1 MPEGGKV
8 ARRSRDGEGKDAA
21 KKQKTQ
27 RYKPCLSET
36 SYRNAAGVISPGLPS
51 QALARQLSQRES
63 PWQRG
68 FVFDETDL
76 RLLENVA
83 GCQSLSL
90 WERCLRS
97 RRRGQ
102 GCCQR
107 ARHTAIR
114 TLLVRAIVSLCFRV
128 LFCRACPLRRWRASS
143 PKGRAL
149 GKEVSFSMKPI
160 CVCRKTSRNA
170 KASHFERLPRPG
182 EVARKCQKGT
192 RWHGEAV
199 TERARMLTK
208 NKKHSDTSPVCQ
220 RHRIAVLSCFILPGL
235 PSQALARQLSQRES
249 PWQRG
254 QALVYA
260 SMPWSA
266 GG

>member
-1 MPEGGKV
+1 MPKPLTLGEV
-8 ARRSRDGEGKDAA
+8 SAEQTERARMLPKSQTHSDTHPACQSHRIAA
-21 KKQKTQ
+21 
-27 RYKPCLSET
+27 LSCF
-36 SYRNAAGVISPGLPS
+36 ILPGLPS

-76 RLLENVA
+76 RLLENVTE
-83 GCQSLSL
+83 CQSLSL

-114 TLLVRAIVSLCFRV
+114 TLLVRAIVSLRFRV

-149 GKEVSFSMKPI
+149 GKEVRPW
-160 CVCRKTSRNA
+160 CTPPCRGRQADST
-170 KASHFERLPRPG
+170 
-182 EVARKCQKGT
+182 
-192 RWHGEAV
+192 
-199 TERARMLTK
+199 
-208 NKKHSDTSPVCQ
+208 
-220 RHRIAVLSCFILPGL
+220 
-235 PSQALARQLSQRES
+235 PS
-249 PWQRG
+249 G
-254 QALVYA
+254 
-260 SMPWSA
+260 
-266 GG
+266 

>member
-1 MPEGGKV
+1 MPKPLTLGEV
-8 ARRSRDGEGKDAA
+8 ARRSRDGEGKDAD

-51 QALARQLSQRES
+51 QALARQLSQSGS

-76 RLLENVA
+76 RLPENVTE
-83 GCQSLSL
+83 CQSLSP
-90 WERCLRS
+90 WE
-97 RRRGQ
+97 
-102 GCCQR
+102 
-107 ARHTAIR
+107 
-114 TLLVRAIVSLCFRV
+114 
-128 LFCRACPLRRWRASS
+128 
-143 PKGRAL
+143 
-149 GKEVSFSMKPI
+149 
-160 CVCRKTSRNA
+160 
-170 KASHFERLPRPG
+170 
-182 EVARKCQKGT
+182 

-208 NKKHSDTSPVCQ
+208 SKKHSDTSPVCQ

-235 PSQALARQLSQRES
+235 PSQALTRQLSQRES

-254 QALVYA
+254 FVFDETDWGLLENVTECQSLPY
-260 SMPWSA
+260 
-266 GG
+266 

>member
-1 MPEGGKV
+1 MLPKSQTHSDTHPV
-8 ARRSRDGEGKDAA
+8 CQSHRIAV
-21 KKQKTQ
+21 
-27 RYKPCLSET
+27 LSCF
-36 SYRNAAGVISPGLPS
+36 ILPGLPS

-76 RLLENVA
+76 RLLENVTE
-83 GCQSLSL
+83 CQSLSL
-90 WERCLRS
+90 WERWH
-97 RRRGQ
+97 GEAVTE
-102 GCCQR
+102 R
-107 ARHTAIR
+107 ARMLAKSKNTAIQA
-114 TLLVRAIVSLCFRV
+114 LFVRDIVSLCFRV

-143 PKGRAL
+143 PGRGAL
-149 GKEVSFSMKPI
+149 GKEVSFSLKPI
-160 CVCRKTSRNA
+160 CVCWKTSRNA

-182 EVARKCQKGT
+182 EVARKCQKGA

-199 TERARMLTK
+199 TERAKMLTK
-208 NKKHSDTSPVCQ
+208 SKKRSDTISVCQ